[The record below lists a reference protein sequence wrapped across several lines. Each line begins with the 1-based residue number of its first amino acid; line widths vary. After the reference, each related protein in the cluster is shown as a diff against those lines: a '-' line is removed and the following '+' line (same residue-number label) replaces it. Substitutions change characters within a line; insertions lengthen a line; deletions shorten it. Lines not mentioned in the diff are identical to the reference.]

1 MGEGEKT
8 CGARERRQ
16 HGWRRVWLAGAVL
29 AAILGGFFIVRG
41 VLPVPF
47 RKPFLP
53 PPAPAPEG
61 TPDYQAL
68 RSELQDFINT
78 QGGAFGL
85 YFQDLRTG
93 AEFGINENV
102 PMAAASSIKVPIVL
116 YLYQLAAE
124 GKLSLAE
131 KMAYDPDYDAEA
143 GSGVIYYT
151 GRKGDKYTLRTLG
164 NMAITV
170 SDNAAT
176 NMLLRRLGRENIAG
190 FMRGLG
196 GQAVAEGR
204 KISSARDLGLYLR
217 ATLDFARRHPEPG
230 NTLLDDLSNTIY
242 NEGIPFLLPDEVHV
256 AHKVGALG
264 SVATDVGIVYLEQKP
279 AYILSV
285 LTEGVGK
292 DEVPGFMAI
301 ARISEIV
308 YRSITKGR

>member
-8 CGARERRQ
+8 GGARERRRG
-16 HGWRRVWLAGAVL
+16 GWRKVWLAGAIL
-29 AAILGGFFIVRG
+29 AAALGGFMIVRG
-41 VLPVPF
+41 LPLPF
-47 RKPFLP
+47 RRPFLR

-61 TPDYQAL
+61 TADYQAL

-78 QGGAFGL
+78 RGGAFGL

-116 YLYQLAAE
+116 YLYQLAAA

-190 FMRGLG
+190 FMRSLG
-196 GQAVAEGR
+196 GQAVIAGR

-217 ATLDFARRHPEPG
+217 ATLDFARRHPDPG
-230 NTLLDDLSNTIY
+230 NTFLDDLSNTIY
-242 NEGIPFLLPDEVHV
+242 NEGLPFLLPDEVRV
-256 AHKVGALG
+256 AHKVGALRT
-264 SVATDVGIVYLEQKP
+264 VATDVGIVYLDQKP

-285 LTEGVGK
+285 LTEGVGE
-292 DEVPGFMAI
+292 DEVPGFLAI
-301 ARISEIV
+301 ARISEMV
-308 YRSITKGR
+308 YRTITGGR